1 MNSKTQRLSGGK
13 IMFRLIKILK
23 PLVPVMIITIT
34 FGVLGFLAATAITTF
49 GAIAMGD
56 ILGIEMNYSFSTAT
70 KIIIGCAIFRGILRY
85 IEQYSG
91 HFIAFKILA
100 ILRDKVYKA
109 LRKLAPAKL
118 ESKEKGNLISI
129 ITSDIELLEVFYAH
143 TIAPIAIAI
152 LTSSI
157 IAFVLYKINPYFGLI
172 GLIFYTIVGCIIPV
186 LSSKLGSEAGFEY
199 RNEFGKT
206 NSFLLDSLRG
216 IKEILLFGQGEERLK
231 AINDNSENLNKKLK
245 IIKGHEGLIRA
256 LTDITIMIAILIT
269 LYAGVNLYIN
279 ETINLGQVIVALV
292 LLASSFGPTV
302 ALSNLSNNLMHTF
315 ACAQRLFDVLD
326 EEPAVKEVTGE
337 ASLNMNTINI
347 SDLEFKYKDR
357 EEVLLKDVNLNIK
370 SGEKIAIIGESGSG
384 KSTLLKLMMRF
395 WDVEKGS
402 IEIDNKNIKNI
413 PTKSLRKSQSL
424 VSQETFLFNDT
435 IENNIKIGK
444 VDVSKEEVIQACKKA
459 SIHEFIKTLPKGYE
473 TNVGEI
479 GSNLSSGEKQRL
491 GIARAFLHDSQVLIL
506 DEPTSNLDTL
516 NEAQILKSIKNEC
529 SNKTIIMVSHRKSST
544 AICDRK
550 LYVKNNTLKFNI

>member
-172 GLIFYTIVGCIIPV
+172 GLIFYTIVGFIIPV

-337 ASLNMNTINI
+337 DSLNMNTIDI
-347 SDLEFKYKDR
+347 SNLEFKYKAR

-413 PTKSLRKSQSL
+413 PTKSLRRSQSL

-444 VDVSKEEVIQACKKA
+444 VDASKEEVIQACKKA

-529 SNKTIIMVSHRKSST
+529 INKTIIMVSHRKSST

>member
-100 ILRDKVYKA
+100 ILRDKVYKS

-172 GLIFYTIVGCIIPV
+172 GLIFYTIVGFIIPV
-186 LSSKLGSEAGFEY
+186 LSSKLGSDAGFEY

-269 LYAGVNLYIN
+269 LYVGVNLYIN

-326 EEPAVKEVTGE
+326 EDPAVKEVTGE
-337 ASLNMNTINI
+337 DSLNMNTIDI
-347 SDLEFKYKDR
+347 SNLEFKYKAR

-413 PTKSLRKSQSL
+413 PTKSLRRSQSL

-435 IENNIKIGK
+435 I
-444 VDVSKEEVIQACKKA
+444 
-459 SIHEFIKTLPKGYE
+459 
-473 TNVGEI
+473 
-479 GSNLSSGEKQRL
+479 
-491 GIARAFLHDSQVLIL
+491 
-506 DEPTSNLDTL
+506 
-516 NEAQILKSIKNEC
+516 
-529 SNKTIIMVSHRKSST
+529 
-544 AICDRK
+544 
-550 LYVKNNTLKFNI
+550 

>member
-1 MNSKTQRLSGGK
+1 MNNEKKRLSGGR

-23 PLVPVMIITIT
+23 PLVPVMMITIT
-34 FGVLGFLAATAITTF
+34 FGVLGFLAAIAITTF
-49 GAIAMGD
+49 GAVAMGD
-56 ILGIEMNYSFSTAT
+56 IMGIDMKYTLDAT
-70 KIIIGCAIFRGILRY
+70 VKIIIICGIIRGILRY

-91 HFIAFKILA
+91 HYIAFKILA
-100 ILRDKVYKA
+100 ILRDKIFKA

-118 ESKEKGNLISI
+118 ESKEKGNLISV

-152 LTSSI
+152 LTSTI
-157 IAFVLYKINPYFGLI
+157 IAIVLYSINPYFGII
-172 GLIFYTIVGCIIPV
+172 GLVFYIIVGYIIPV
-186 LSSKLGSEAGFEY
+186 VSSKLGSEAGFDY

-216 IKEILLFGQGEERLK
+216 IKEILLFGQGSNRLNS
-231 AINDNSENLNKKLK
+231 INENSEKLNEKMKV
-245 IIKGHEGLIRA
+245 IKGHEGLIRA

-269 LYAGVNLYIN
+269 LYTGVALYKAGA
-279 ETINLGQVIVALV
+279 INLGQLIVALV

-315 ACAQRLFDVLD
+315 ACAQRLFDILD
-326 EEPAVKEVTGE
+326 EVPAVEEVAGD
-337 ASLNMNTINI
+337 ADLDMNSTDIK
-347 SDLEFKYKDR
+347 DLEFKYAGRD
-357 EEVLLKDVNLNIK
+357 EVLLKDVNL
-370 SGEKIAIIGESGSG
+370 KINKGDKVAIIGESGCG

-395 WDVEKGS
+395 WDVEKGT
-402 IEIDNKNIKNI
+402 IEVDHKNIKTI
-413 PTKSLRKSQSL
+413 PTKALRKSQSL

-435 IENNIKIGK
+435 IENNLKIGK
-444 VDVSKEEVIQACKKA
+444 KDASREEVITACKKA
-459 SIHEFIKTLPKGYE
+459 SIHDFIETLPKGYE

-491 GIARAFLHDSQVLIL
+491 GIARAFLHNPQVLIL

-516 NEAQILKSIKNEC
+516 NEAQILKSIKEE
-529 SNKTIIMVSHRKSST
+529 SKDKTVIMVSHRKSST
-544 AICDRK
+544 SICDK
-550 LYVKNNTLKFNI
+550 KVYVRNNTLKFN

>member
-1 MNSKTQRLSGGK
+1 MNNEKKRLSGGK

-23 PLVPVMIITIT
+23 PLVPVMMITIS
-34 FGVLGFLAATAITTF
+34 FGVLGFLAAIAITTF
-49 GAIAMGD
+49 GAVAIGNIIGVNMGYA
-56 ILGIEMNYSFSTAT
+56 LNTT
-70 KIIIGCAIFRGILRY
+70 VKIIIICGIIRGILRY

-91 HFIAFKILA
+91 HYIAFKILA
-100 ILRDKVYKA
+100 ILRDKVFKA

-118 ESKEKGNLISI
+118 ESKEKGNLISV

-157 IAFVLYKINPYFGLI
+157 IALVLYRINPYFGI
-172 GLIFYTIVGCIIPV
+172 IALIFYVIVGYIIPV
-186 LSSKLGSEAGFEY
+186 IFSKLGSEAGVAY

-216 IKEILLFGQGEERLK
+216 IKETLLFGQGNNRLNS
-231 AINDNSENLNKKLK
+231 INKNSETLNEKMK

-256 LTDITIMIAILIT
+256 LTDITIMIAILTT
-269 LYAGVNLYIN
+269 LYTGTALFKSG
-279 ETINLGQVIVALV
+279 TINLGELIVALV

-315 ACAQRLFDVLD
+315 ACAQRLFDILD
-326 EEPAVKEVTGE
+326 EVPAVEEVSGDTD
-337 ASLNMNTINI
+337 LKMNITDINN
-347 SDLEFKYKDR
+347 LEFKYAGRD
-357 EEVLLKDVNLNIK
+357 EVLLKDVNL
-370 SGEKIAIIGESGSG
+370 KINKGDKVAIIGESGCG

-402 IEIDNKNIKNI
+402 IEIDNKNIKTI
-413 PTKSLRKSQSL
+413 PTKGLRKAQSL

-435 IENNIKIGK
+435 IENNLKIGK
-444 VDVSKEEVIQACKKA
+444 KNATREEVINACKKA
-459 SIHEFIKTLPKGYE
+459 SIHDFIETLPKGYE

-491 GIARAFLHDSQVLIL
+491 GIARAFLHNPKVLIL

-516 NEAQILKSIKNEC
+516 NEAQILKSIKEE
-529 SNKTIIMVSHRKSST
+529 SKDKTVIMVSHRKSST
-544 AICDRK
+544 SICDK
-550 LYVKNNTLKFNI
+550 KVYVKNNTLQVG